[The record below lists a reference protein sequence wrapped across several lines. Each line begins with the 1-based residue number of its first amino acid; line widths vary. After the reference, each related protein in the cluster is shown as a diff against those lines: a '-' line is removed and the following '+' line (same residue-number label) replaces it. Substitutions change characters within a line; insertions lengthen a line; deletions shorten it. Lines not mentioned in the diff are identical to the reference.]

1 MGFIKPQTVVAAAP
15 ITVLNRGSF
24 VNIGSS
30 GASTFTAT
38 AYPIGTA
45 SSTRRVIVG
54 VVTANLNATAVS
66 HLITSATIGGVSATI
81 DVQVS
86 SSSSRQTGVHVI
98 SATVPTG
105 TTANIVLNFDNAF
118 GSRVVVGIYGVAI
131 DGLVSTT
138 PVTART
144 VASSTS
150 PLSTT
155 LATTSGGFLIA
166 GVMSYDGGGISASV
180 AWTGATEQNDQT
192 ALASTDFTASFA
204 DVGNTATDSALSV
217 SAAITAPGASG
228 VQRKLFAVAY
238 R

>member
-1 MGFIKPQTVVAAAP
+1 MPFKMGFIKPQTVVAAAP

-54 VVTANLNATAVS
+54 VVTANL
-66 HLITSATIGGVSATI
+66 TSATIGGVSATI